1 MAIDLPSRSELDY
14 TIAFDVAAIYV
25 ACPADADQPCL
36 IACARHATRSAAHH
50 PKTPRIVF
58 IAWTY
63 GIVEAQATV
72 DRVRSNFSNG
82 SPLQARTSG
91 DMIKLIRQAANKI
104 GVQLT
109 DHDHAMVR
117 VRKNIAEF
125 SKLLA
130 KAEGEG
136 DLRFFNAAYRSYRLA
151 ESAQGR
157 KTISYPEARRRLTR
171 ALLEA
176 KAKNTVPPDLREIF
190 MTQPA
195 PNPES
200 QVVAS
205 K

>member
-1 MAIDLPSRSELDY
+1 MPIDLPTSRELDY
-14 TIAFDVAAIYV
+14 TLAFDVACIYL
-25 ACPADADQPCL
+25 ATPANADQPCL
-36 IACARHATRSAAHH
+36 IACTRHAARSAAHH

-58 IAWTY
+58 MAWCY
-63 GIVEAQATV
+63 GIAEAKAVV

-82 SPLQARTSG
+82 SPLQNRPSA
-91 DMIKLIRQAANKI
+91 DMIKLIRQAADEI
-104 GVQLT
+104 GAQLT

-176 KAKNTVPPDLREIF
+176 KAKGTVPPDLRQIF
-190 MTQPA
+190 AA
-195 PNPES
+195 PTTADADS
-200 QVVAS
+200 QVS